1 MADALSKLEKAAL
14 LLSQAS
20 SVQEAADVRDVAS
33 AAAHWCKAQK
43 LSTAAYNHAAALKLR
58 AERKAGELLAAT
70 VKRGGDQSNR
80 ELLCLSD
87 LGVTKIESSRWQAIA
102 TVPADE
108 FENYIAEKVESNKE
122 IRTSD
127 MVRLGQRIKREAKRE
142 PAVVAET
149 PDPTTPGDWRIINGD
164 VLDGLDQIR
173 QSGERARLI
182 FTDPPYNIGIDYG
195 DGKEADLLSD
205 DDYMTWVGEWLDI
218 CRELLT
224 DDGSLWVMIGD
235 EYAAEYCVLL
245 KSMGLTLRSWIKWYE
260 TFGVNCSHK
269 FNRTSRHIFYF
280 VKDPKR
286 FVFNREAVT
295 RPSDRQTK
303 YGDKRASEGGKNWDD
318 VWEIP
323 RLTGTSTE
331 RVPSFPTQL
340 PLRLVRPIVECA
352 SDIGDLVID
361 PFNGS
366 GTTGVA
372 AIETGRRYI
381 GVELSPDFANKAS
394 LRLSSA
400 QIPFM
405 EMLR

>member
-1 MADALSKLEKAAL
+1 MADGLAKLERAAIL
-14 LLSQAS
+14 LAEAS
-20 SVQEAADVRDVAS
+20 TVDEVIEVRDVAS
-33 AAAHWCKAQK
+33 TAAHLCKKRKAGIE
-43 LSTAAYNHAAALKLR
+43 AYNSAAVLVLK
-58 AERKAGELLAAT
+58 AERKLGEFLMVTPKQAGQRGNKELPQLA
-70 VKRGGDQSNR
+70 
-80 ELLCLSD
+80 D
-87 LGVTKIESSRWQAIA
+87 LGVTKIESSRCQAIA
-102 TVPADE
+102 AVPGDDFQA
-108 FENYIAEKVESNKE
+108 YIDDTLQAKRE
-122 IRTSD
+122 IRRSD
-127 MVRLGQRIKREAKRE
+127 MVREGQRLKRAAKRE
-142 PAVVAET
+142 PVAAVET
-149 PDPTTPGDWRIINGD
+149 PDPTTPGDWRIINAD
-164 VLDGLDQIR
+164 VLDGLESIR
-173 QSGERARLI
+173 QSGEKARLI

-195 DGKEADLLSD
+195 DGKDADLLSD
-205 DDYMTWVGEWLDI
+205 DAYMTWVGEWLDI

-245 KSMGLTLRSWIKWYE
+245 KSMGLTLRSWVKWYE

-286 FVFNREAVT
+286 FVFNREPVT

-323 RLTGTSTE
+323 RLTGTSIE

-352 SDIGDLVID
+352 SGIGDLVID

-372 AIETGRRYI
+372 SIETGRRYI
-381 GVELSPDFANKAS
+381 GVELSTDFATKAS
-394 LRLSSA
+394 ARLSSA

>member
-1 MADALSKLEKAAL
+1 MADGLAIIGTYRAALAECRTIDDVLVVRAKLKAAAEFAK
-14 LLSQAS
+14 ST
-20 SVQEAADVRDVAS
+20 
-33 AAAHWCKAQK
+33 QK
-43 LSTAAYNHAAALKLR
+43 LSIEQRNAIVIAELE
-58 AERKAGELLAAT
+58 AERTAGELLMVTVERGRPVKGSLTEPFLPANGVSKKESYNWQSIAAIPE
-70 VKRGGDQSNR
+70 D
-80 ELLCLSD
+80 D
-87 LGVTKIESSRWQAIA
+87 FHAAIGRMRKSGSVVSKA
-102 TVPADE
+102 A
-108 FENYIAEKVESNKE
+108 I
-122 IRTSD
+122 I
-127 MVRLGQRIKREAKRE
+127 RLGESLKRAAKQ
-142 PAVVAET
+142 PET

-164 VLDGLDQIR
+164 VLDGLEQIR

-195 DGKEADLLSD
+195 DGKDADLLSD
-205 DDYMTWVGEWLDI
+205 DAYMTWVGEWLDC

-235 EYAAEYCVLL
+235 EYAAEYCVML

-280 VKDPKR
+280 VRDPKR

-303 YGDKRASEGGKNWDD
+303 YGDKRASDGGKNWDD

-323 RLTGTSTE
+323 RLTGTSIE

-352 SDIGDLVID
+352 SDVGDLVID

-381 GVELSPDFANKAS
+381 GVELSTDFATKAS
-394 LRLSSA
+394 ARLSSA

>member
-1 MADALSKLEKAAL
+1 MADGLAKLEKAAL
-14 LLSQAS
+14 LLAQANTIDD
-20 SVQEAADVRDVAS
+20 AATVRDMAS

-43 LSTAAYNHAAALKLR
+43 LSTEAYNQAAQLKLR
-58 AERKAGELLAAT
+58 AERKAGELLMVT
-70 VKRGGDQSNR
+70 VKRGGDQSSKV
-80 ELLCLSD
+80 EPCLDD
-87 LGVTKIESSRWQAIA
+87 LGVTKKESHQWQAVA
-102 TVPADE
+102 AVPADT
-108 FENYIAEKVESNKE
+108 FESYIAEKVEAKKE

-127 MVRLGQRIKREAKRE
+127 MVREGQRLKRAAKRE
-142 PAVVAET
+142 SATVVET

-164 VLDGLDQIR
+164 VLDGLEQIR

-205 DDYMTWVGEWLDI
+205 DAYMTWVGEWLDC
-218 CRELLT
+218 CREILT

-323 RLTGTSTE
+323 RLTGTSIE

-381 GVELSPDFANKAS
+381 GVELSTDFATKAS
-394 LRLSSA
+394 ARLSSA

>member
-1 MADALSKLEKAAL
+1 MADALAIISRYPKELAKCEKVEEAIDVLAKIRAATAYAK
-14 LLSQAS
+14 STQQ
-20 SVQEAADVRDVAS
+20 VTIKQRNECTVAE
-33 AAAHWCKAQK
+33 
-43 LSTAAYNHAAALKLR
+43 LI
-58 AERKAGELLAAT
+58 AERRVGELLMVT
-70 VKRGGDQSNR
+70 VKRGGDQTDSVSV
-80 ELLCLSD
+80 CSQV
-87 LGVTKIESSRWQAIA
+87 GVSHKQSSRWQSLAAI
-102 TVPADE
+102 PQDE
-108 FENYIAEKVESNKE
+108 FNQAIERLSQSGGVVSKTAI
-122 IRTSD
+122 
-127 MVRLGQRIKREAKRE
+127 VRMGEALKRSFRDAAKQEA
-142 PAVVAET
+142 

-164 VLDGLDQIR
+164 VLDGLEQIR

-205 DDYMTWVGEWLDI
+205 DDYMTWVEEWLDC

-235 EYAAEYCVLL
+235 EYAAEYCVML
-245 KSMGLTLRSWIKWYE
+245 KRMGLTLRSWIKWYE

-286 FVFNREAVT
+286 FVFNREPVT

-323 RLTGTSTE
+323 RLTGTSIE

-381 GVELSPDFANKAS
+381 GVELSADFATKAS
-394 LRLSSA
+394 ARLSSA